1 LENLSI
7 TLPVQAWNVILNAL
21 GQRPYVEVMELI
33 AELKKQ
39 ADAEAARVVIRT
51 KYATM
56 QMAIDAAASPDE
68 IKASLGAN

>member
-21 GQRPYVEVMELI
+21 GQRPYAEVMELV

-39 ADAEAARVVIRT
+39 ADAQVN
-51 KYATM
+51 
-56 QMAIDAAASPDE
+56 SPPAPDPE
-68 IKASLGAN
+68 

>member
-21 GQRPYVEVMELI
+21 GQRPYAEVMELV

-39 ADAEAARVVIRT
+39 ADAQVN
-51 KYATM
+51 
-56 QMAIDAAASPDE
+56 AASQEPTGE
-68 IKASLGAN
+68 

>member
-1 LENLSI
+1 MENLSI